1 MDNQQ
6 KYKICLEVIFKD
18 ENSLNQVGINAKTD
32 VLGGRIARV
41 DFNGNSFD
49 RLERYE
55 ELITPMQLAFL
66 NSKETYKA
74 RMQQAVDKVLSDLY
88 EENEWEEEEEDDET
102 L

>member
-6 KYKICLEVIFKD
+6 QYKICLEVIFKD
-18 ENSLNQVGINAKTD
+18 ENSLNQVEINAKTD

-49 RLERYE
+49 ILERYE

-74 RMQQAVDKVLSDLY
+74 RMQQAINKTLSDLY
-88 EENEWEEEEEDDET
+88 EEEDWENEEEEC
-102 L
+102 

>member
-18 ENSLNQVGINAKTD
+18 ENSLNQVKINAKTY

-49 RLERYE
+49 ILERYE

-74 RMQQAVDKVLSDLY
+74 RMQQAINKILSDLY
-88 EENEWEEEEEDDET
+88 EEEDWINEEEEC
-102 L
+102 